1 MCVGRMHQQGLLL
14 LERTPTGSS
23 GRCSDCE
30 VPTKLEVVSRKER
43 EKERKS
49 KGIKCKLFA
58 HSKKKAQTV
67 GYWVLKISLY
77 PA

>member
-1 MCVGRMHQQGLLL
+1 MCVGRMHQQELLL

-30 VPTKLEVVSRKER
+30 MPTKLEVVSRGKKKKQR
-43 EKERKS
+43 NVNS
-49 KGIKCKLFA
+49 FA
-58 HSKKKAQTV
+58 HLKKGQTV
-67 GYWVLKISLY
+67 GYRVLKISLY